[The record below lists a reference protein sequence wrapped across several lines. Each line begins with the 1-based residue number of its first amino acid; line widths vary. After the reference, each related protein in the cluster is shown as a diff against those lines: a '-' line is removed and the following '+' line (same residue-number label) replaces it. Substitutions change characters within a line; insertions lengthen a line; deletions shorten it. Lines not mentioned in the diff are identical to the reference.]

1 MSGNAE
7 HEERTRTQHEAAA
20 EGRPLLGP
28 SVGGGDRENAAT
40 RPRKAGKRGRADNVG
55 SGTAGFWAGLRW
67 PLRLFPVGRIRG
79 RVHRVSRIGTGEV
92 SVVLRF
98 GMEEDANLIPGTLV
112 EVTVLRERTPSK
124 VGP

>member
-1 MSGNAE
+1 M
-7 HEERTRTQHEAAA
+7 
-20 EGRPLLGP
+20 
-28 SVGGGDRENAAT
+28 
-40 RPRKAGKRGRADNVG
+40 
-55 SGTAGFWAGLRW
+55 
-67 PLRLFPVGRIRG
+67 RLFPVGRIRG